1 MLHSAQSYTVGVK
14 TQGVYI
20 NSPCTTNERR
30 AGRVG
35 HMATGPEER
44 KRLIA
49 ERVRGLRRRKGWS
62 LAELERAT
70 AGRLSKSR
78 ISNYE
83 QALKLMGPEV
93 AEILSD
99 VFGVPSSYILCLEG
113 DEMVL
118 FDKAEQDLIRN
129 WRALPERDRAEY
141 QRRIAG
147 LAAAYRDP
155 VPDERVAK
163 HIPPAPGVVKTSK

>member
-1 MLHSAQSYTVGVK
+1 MLHSPASYTHGVK

-20 NSPCTTNERR
+20 YPRCTTDERH
-30 AGRVG
+30 GRSVG
-35 HMATGPEER
+35 HMPTAPDDR

-49 ERVRGLRRRKGWS
+49 ERVRALRKSKGWS
-62 LAELERAT
+62 LRELEIAT
-70 AGRLSKSR
+70 KGRLSKSR
-78 ISNYE
+78 LSNYE
-83 QALKLMGPEV
+83 QGLKLLGPDV
-93 AEILSD
+93 AEILAE
-99 VFGVPSSYILCLEG
+99 VFGVPSSYILSLEG

-118 FDKAEQDLIRN
+118 FDKAEQDLIRS
-129 WRALPERDRAEY
+129 WRVLPERDRAEY
-141 QRRIAG
+141 ARRITG